1 MLVYNRTCRF
11 SDYLYFVGLPVCIVF
26 LPLHIVVLTLP
37 QVTAGDPL
45 TYRKWLITWATLT
58 TRSRP
63 MLQRTYNIS
72 VSLTKISRSRPGKSN
87 QKKKKVKVRC
97 YCWTGHSFVD
107 WFNIHIFLRK
117 RLHLIMLLMDIRE
130 LRPPEGVSAI
140 SIQKYCSKCL
150 TTSIQLFWVCVIMI
164 WG

>member
-11 SDYLYFVGLPVCIVF
+11 SDYLYFVWLPVRIVF
-26 LPLHIVVLTLP
+26 LPLHIVVSTLP

-87 QKKKKVKVRC
+87 QKKKRSRSDAIAEQVIV
-97 YCWTGHSFVD
+97 
-107 WFNIHIFLRK
+107 NIHIFLRK